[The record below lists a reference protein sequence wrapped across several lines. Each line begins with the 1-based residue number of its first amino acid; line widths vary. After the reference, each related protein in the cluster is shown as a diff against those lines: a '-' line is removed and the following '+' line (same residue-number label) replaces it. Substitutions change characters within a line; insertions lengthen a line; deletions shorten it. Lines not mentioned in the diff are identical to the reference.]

1 MTYEIL
7 RFDRKP
13 TDSEA
18 YIMKRQRLRIAR
30 EVISEGGSLV
40 DFARIVGITRVG
52 ALKYLEKHS
61 PATRRALADNNRGR
75 SMHPIR
81 VLERLRVIAGCRTQR
96 QAAKKLGITRGRVSV
111 FLKHY
116 APEGIEDALELYESL
131 YGVPLLDAANQQ
143 DAAA

>member
-1 MTYEIL
+1 MTYAIL
-7 RFDRKP
+7 RFDRRP
-13 TDSEA
+13 TDSES

-40 DFARIVGITRVG
+40 DFARVVGITRVA

-81 VLERLRVIAGCRTQR
+81 VLERLRVIAKCRTQR
-96 QAAKKLGITRGRVSV
+96 QAAKKLGLSHGRISV

-116 APEGIEDALELYESL
+116 APDGIEDALELYESL
-131 YGVPLLDAANQQ
+131 YGVPLLESANQQ
-143 DAAA
+143 EAAA